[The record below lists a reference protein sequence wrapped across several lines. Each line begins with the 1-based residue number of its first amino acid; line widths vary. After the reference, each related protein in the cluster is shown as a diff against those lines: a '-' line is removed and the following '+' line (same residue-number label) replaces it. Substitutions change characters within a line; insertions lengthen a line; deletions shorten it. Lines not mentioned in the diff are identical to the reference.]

1 MIREKL
7 YRSIIELTNGKWSS
21 FLLQHL
27 STSRLSKKF
36 ISSYIHVYGIKLDE
50 VSEKKEDF
58 RNLHDF
64 FIRNLKANTRL
75 IAEGNDIYTSPVD
88 AKIESFGD
96 IEKNTIFYVKGK
108 SYDLKDL
115 LGKNEIVD
123 RYLNGKYIVF
133 YLSPADYHRFHC
145 PIDANVVRQYT
156 LGRKSYPVNSLG
168 LTYGNQPISKNYR
181 QITELEAD
189 NGSRCAFIKVGAMFV
204 NSINI
209 TNTADYWKK
218 GEEVGFFGFGSTVVL
233 LFNENSVEFLENV
246 VQGAHIKVGQAFAH
260 ML

>member
-1 MIREKL
+1 MREKL

-36 ISSYIHVYGIKLDE
+36 ISSYIKVYGIKLDE
-50 VSEKKEDF
+50 VSGKKEDF
-58 RNLHDF
+58 RNLQDF
-64 FIRNLKANTRL
+64 FIRNLKSDARL
-75 IAEGNDIYTSPVD
+75 IAKGSDIYISPVD

-133 YLSPADYHRFHC
+133 YLSPADYHHFHS
-145 PIDANVVRQYT
+145 PIDASVVRQYT
-156 LGRKSYPVNSLG
+156 LGRKSYPVNGFG

-181 QITELEAD
+181 QITELVAD

-204 NSINI
+204 NSINL
-209 TNTADYWKK
+209 TNTANYWKK

-233 LFNENSVEFLENV
+233 LFNENSIEFLENV
-246 VQGAHIKVGQAFAH
+246 VQGTHIKVGQAFAH
-260 ML
+260 MV

>member
-1 MIREKL
+1 M
-7 YRSIIELTNGKWSS
+7 
-21 FLLQHL
+21 
-27 STSRLSKKF
+27 
-36 ISSYIHVYGIKLDE
+36 
-50 VSEKKEDF
+50 
-58 RNLHDF
+58 
-64 FIRNLKANTRL
+64 
-75 IAEGNDIYTSPVD
+75 
-88 AKIESFGD
+88 
-96 IEKNTIFYVKGK
+96 
-108 SYDLKDL
+108 
-115 LGKNEIVD
+115 
-123 RYLNGKYIVF
+123 
-133 YLSPADYHRFHC
+133 
-145 PIDANVVRQYT
+145 RQYT

-233 LFNENSVEFLENV
+233 LFNGNSVEFLENV